1 MQHTGSLSSIVYQQ
15 NIVDN
20 RQSMACD
27 LRMNQRSN
35 MRQGFER
42 LRQRPLVL
50 EVRDELERMILDG
63 EVPAGE
69 RLNEYDLA
77 ERMGVSRGPVREAAR
92 SLEHDGLVMTVS
104 NRGVF
109 VREFSVE
116 DALELFDLRA
126 TIAGCVCERA
136 SATASEE
143 SKVRLRAC
151 VEGMSEFVAR
161 SDEESFFAANNEFH
175 DMLARASGRGRAA
188 SLYVALGK
196 EVRLLRRQFLRGQSQ
211 LMESNAEHD
220 RIVSAIE
227 RGDCGGARREGTA
240 HHLNAKKR
248 LLEAFPG
255 RETAMDYPAKRA
267 GPNHNSTGPHR
278 LDQLREE

>member
-1 MQHTGSLSSIVYQQ
+1 
-15 NIVDN
+15 
-20 RQSMACD
+20 
-27 LRMNQRSN
+27 MNQRADI
-35 MRQGFER
+35 RQGFER

-63 EVPAGE
+63 EVPGGE

-92 SLEHDGLVMTVS
+92 SLEHDGLVMTVC

-109 VREFSVE
+109 VREFSIE

-126 TIAGCVCERA
+126 TIAGQVCERA
-136 SATASEE
+136 SATASDD
-143 SKVRLRAC
+143 SKARLRAC
-151 VEGMSEFVAR
+151 VEHMSDFAAR
-161 SDEESFFAANNEFH
+161 SDEESFFAANHEFH
-175 DMLARASGRGRAA
+175 DMLARASGGGRAA

-196 EVRLLRRQFLRGQSQ
+196 EVCLLRRQFLRGQSQ
-211 LMESNAEHD
+211 LKDSNAEHD

-227 RGDCGGARREGTA
+227 RGDCTAARREGAA

-248 LLEAFPG
+248 LLEAFQG
-255 RETAMDYPAKRA
+255 RETAMEYPAKRT
-267 GPNHNSTGPHR
+267 GPNHKSTGPHR
-278 LDQLREE
+278 LDQPREE